1 MRRLAEIGPRSV
13 SREEDFKISSMNFR
27 HFANLPLSSFGKNA
41 ARRLIKLESFSPARM
56 LYAKFG

>member
-1 MRRLAEIGPRSV
+1 MVDKLPRD

>member
-1 MRRLAEIGPRSV
+1 MLCAALAEIGPRSV

-27 HFANLPLSSFGKNA
+27 HFANLPLSSLEKNA
-41 ARRLIKLESFSPARM
+41 ALSPAKM

>member
-1 MRRLAEIGPRSV
+1 MRRFAEIGPRGV
-13 SREEDFKISSMNFR
+13 SREDFKISSMNFR